1 MNVPRVLLLTDR
13 RQLPAGRDLVSA
25 VAACAEAGLEAVVLR
40 EVDLPEDQRQRL
52 ARALGSTGV
61 VVVSARTQ
69 LDGVAGVHLASA
81 QTGPDVES
89 ALPHG
94 RSCHDDAEIRAAVSG
109 GASYLTIS
117 PVAASASKP
126 GYGPALG
133 LAGVRRAV
141 RLAGRVPVLGLGGV
155 GAENALAFRSAGAHG
170 VAVMG
175 AVMRADDPGGA
186 FRRIAQAVG

>member
-13 RQLPAGRDLVSA
+13 SQLPAGRDLVDT

-40 EVDLPEDQRQRL
+40 ELDLPEDQRQRL

-61 VVVSARTQ
+61 VLLSARTR
-69 LDGVAGVHLASA
+69 LEGVAGVHLASG
-81 QTGPDVES
+81 QTCHDQTP

-94 RSCHDDAEIRAAVSG
+94 RSCHDDAETRAAVRG

-133 LAGVRRAV
+133 LPGVRRAV
-141 RLAGRVPVLGLGGV
+141 RLAGSVPVLALGGV
-155 GAENALAFRSAGAHG
+155 GVQNAAAMRTAGAHG
-170 VAVMG
+170 VAVVG
-175 AVMRADDPGGA
+175 AVMRADDPGGV
-186 FRRIAQAVG
+186 FRRIAQAAR

>member
-13 RQLPAGRDLVSA
+13 SQLPANRDLVST

-40 EVDLPEDQRQRL
+40 ELDLPEDQRQRL

-61 VVVSARTQ
+61 VVVSARTR

-81 QTGPDVES
+81 QTGPDGGT

-94 RSCHDDAEIRAAVSG
+94 RSCHDDAEIRAAVRG
-109 GASYLTIS
+109 GASYLTLS
-117 PVAASASKP
+117 PVATSASKP
-126 GYGPALG
+126 GHGPALG
-133 LAGVRRAV
+133 PAGVRRAV
-141 RLAGRVPVLGLGGV
+141 RVAGNVPVLALGGV
-155 GAENALAFRSAGAHG
+155 GVQNAAAMRDAGAYG

-175 AVMRADDPGGA
+175 AVMRADDPGAA
-186 FRRIAQAVG
+186 FRRIAQAVR